1 VSRTRQRGLTAAG
14 KRRHQ
19 DATGEEP
26 GDPRVARSRAAV
38 LQATLELLGEV
49 GHAGTTVEAI
59 AERSGVAKTT
69 IYRHWPSRAPLLF
82 DAFHGSHEHV
92 EFVATGDV
100 RADLVAVA
108 QGLATKLRDPRASR
122 IMVTLL
128 DAAESDPE
136 LAELSTRFTA
146 ERRAVVKS
154 ILDAGVAAGELD
166 PDLDTE
172 LGTVLL
178 GGPLFY
184 LRMMLREPA
193 DDRTLAEVIDT
204 VLDGLRR
211 RDGAVRPVRPPRSSG
226 GGPPGRPRTT
236 C

>member
-1 VSRTRQRGLTAAG
+1 VSRARQRGLTPGG

-19 DATGEEP
+19 SVDDAEAC
-26 GDPRVARSRAAV
+26 DPRVARSRAAV
-38 LQATLELLGEV
+38 LEATLELLGEV
-49 GHAGTTVEAI
+49 GHVGTTVEAI

-82 DAFHGSHEHV
+82 DAFHGSVEHV
-92 EFVATGDV
+92 EFVPTGDV
-100 RADLVAVA
+100 RADLIDMA
-108 QGLATKLRDPRASR
+108 QGLMAKLRDPRASR

-146 ERRAVVKS
+146 ERRNAVRA
-154 ILDAGVAAGELD
+154 ILDAGVASGELD

-172 LGTVLL
+172 LGSVLL

-184 LRMMLREPA
+184 LRMMLRQPA
-193 DDRTLAEVIDT
+193 DQATLERILDT
-204 VLDGLRR
+204 ALDGFRR
-211 RDGAVRPVRPPRSSG
+211 RD
-226 GGPPGRPRTT
+226 
-236 C
+236 

>member
-14 KRRHQ
+14 KARHQ
-19 DATGEEP
+19 AVDDGEAC
-26 GDPRVARSRAAV
+26 DPRVARSRAAV

-82 DAFHGSHEHV
+82 DAFHGSVEHL
-92 EFVATGDV
+92 EFVPTGDV
-100 RADLVAVA
+100 RADLIDIA
-108 QGLATKLRDPRASR
+108 QGLAGKLRDPRSSR

-146 ERRAVVKS
+146 ERREAVKA
-154 ILDAGVAAGELD
+154 ILDAGVASGELD

-193 DDRTLAEVIDT
+193 DQETLEQVLDT
-204 VLDGLRR
+204 VLAGLRR
-211 RDGAVRPVRPPRSSG
+211 RE
-226 GGPPGRPRTT
+226 
-236 C
+236 

>member
-1 VSRTRQRGLTAAG
+1 MSRTRGLTAAG
-14 KRRHQ
+14 KLRHEERL
-19 DATGEEP
+19 DEEP

-38 LQATLELLGEV
+38 LDATLELLGEV

-82 DAFHGSHEHV
+82 DAFHCSV
-92 EFVATGDV
+92 EKVEVTPTGDV
-100 RADLVAVA
+100 RTDLINVA
-108 QGLATKLRDPRASR
+108 QGLATKLRDPRSSR
-122 IMVTLL
+122 IMATLL

-136 LAELSTRFTA
+136 LSEISTTFTA
-146 ERRAVVKS
+146 ERRAVVKG
-154 ILDAGVAAGELD
+154 ILDAGVASGELA

-172 LGTVLL
+172 LGAVLL

-193 DDRTLAEVIDT
+193 DDATLERIIDM
-204 VLDGLRR
+204 VLRGFRR
-211 RDGAVRPVRPPRSSG
+211 RD
-226 GGPPGRPRTT
+226 
-236 C
+236 

>member
-1 VSRTRQRGLTAAG
+1 MNPARRRGLTAAG
-14 KRRHQ
+14 KRRHEQ
-19 DATGEEP
+19 ADDVEAC
-26 GDPRVARSRAAV
+26 DPRVARSRAAV

-49 GHAGTTVEAI
+49 GHVGTSIEAI

-69 IYRHWPSRAPLLF
+69 IYRHWPSRAVLLF
-82 DAFHGSHEHV
+82 DAFHGSVEHV
-92 EFVATGDV
+92 EFVPTGDV
-100 RADLVAVA
+100 RADLIEVA
-108 QGLATKLRDPRASR
+108 QGLAAKLRDPRSSR
-122 IMVTLL
+122 IMVALL
-128 DAAESDPE
+128 DAAEADPE

-146 ERRAVVKS
+146 ERRAVVKA
-154 ILDAGVAAGELD
+154 ILDAGVASGELD

-193 DDRTLAEVIDT
+193 DEETLERVLDT

-211 RDGAVRPVRPPRSSG
+211 RD
-226 GGPPGRPRTT
+226 
-236 C
+236 

>member
-14 KRRHQ
+14 TARHQ
-19 DATGEEP
+19 AVDDVEAC
-26 GDPRVARSRAAV
+26 DPRVARSRAAV

-82 DAFHGSHEHV
+82 DAFHGSVEHL
-92 EFVATGDV
+92 EFVPSGDV
-100 RADLVAVA
+100 RADLIDIA
-108 QGLATKLRDPRASR
+108 QGLAGKLRDPRSSR

-146 ERRAVVKS
+146 ERRDAVKA
-154 ILDAGVAAGELD
+154 ILDAGVASGELD

-193 DDRTLAEVIDT
+193 DQATLEQVLDT
-204 VLDGLRR
+204 VLAGLRR
-211 RDGAVRPVRPPRSSG
+211 RD
-226 GGPPGRPRTT
+226 
-236 C
+236 